1 MDSNKKPRYFDFVTP
16 KKANDNQRLRPRQP
30 LRSRTEGVEPN
41 TNQARPILNSSVKN
55 FNVNNTLGTNL
66 RPMPRPD
73 IGPRMATNGQAS
85 PTSGPILRPAQKVV
99 NRPAVNNYPR
109 TSRYYDSKAQ
119 AGLGAVPGHKQ
130 HKKHHKKRNILIS
143 LVVLLLIIGG
153 GLGYSGW
160 FINHLLKRIDVA
172 GFTNS
177 VGGAENILV
186 AGDTTRCGLKFQSS
200 QWGFCSQVG
209 GDENS
214 DIIMIVHLVPKT
226 HQVSL
231 LSIPRDTFV
240 PNARKGGESFKID
253 AALYQGPG
261 QLVNAIQ
268 EDFGIPIQHYVEVN
282 FDGFVNV
289 VNAIGGVKMDFPMPV
304 YDAYSHLNVPQ
315 AGCVK
320 LTGLTAL
327 QLIRARHLQYK
338 PPTITTNDKYYWPYE
353 INSDIGRIARTH
365 EFLRVL
371 ASTVQ
376 QKGLGNPL
384 TDERLVSSIFPNLI
398 VDSGL
403 TDSTL
408 LNLIEEFH
416 NASVVN
422 APQYTLPVAITPFG
436 NYYFEGSNFGD
447 VVFPVESTD
456 QNIIDKF
463 LGTTSNVDT
472 MTGKPLP
479 SPKTITVSVMN
490 GSGSSGQASTIA
502 DGLQSLGFSINGT
515 GDVAPVSRQAQE
527 TYVYYKPGYEP
538 DAMAVAHQLTGYVI
552 MSVNAAKVKDG
563 ANVTVVTGT
572 ATSVNGV
579 ASNVANNSGS
589 SSTNQAATSTQTS
602 SSIASG
608 SVNSKDPSDG
618 FSAPSNSNEGLTP
631 WDPRACT
638 K

>member
-1 MDSNKKPRYFDFVTP
+1 MDSNKKPRYFDFVTSSTP
-16 KKANDNQRLRPRQP
+16 SNDRLRPRQP
-30 LRSRTEGVEPN
+30 KRTNPAN
-41 TNQARPILNSSVKN
+41 MSATPRQSSPILNSSVKD
-55 FNVNNTLGTNL
+55 FNRNNTLAVNPGVV
-66 RPMPRPD
+66 PRPAN
-73 IGPRMATNGQAS
+73 RS
-85 PTSGPILRPAQKVV
+85 PYANNPA
-99 NRPAVNNYPR
+99 R
-109 TSRYYDSKAQ
+109 TSIYYGQKLPLNTANQTNAKSVPVSK
-119 AGLGAVPGHKQ
+119 K

-143 LVVLLLIIGG
+143 LAILLILIGG

-160 FINHLLKRIDVA
+160 FLNHLLRRIDVA
-172 GFTNS
+172 GFTSS

-186 AGDTTRCGLKFQSS
+186 AGDTTRCGLKFQST
-200 QWGFCSQVG
+200 QWGLCSQVG

-214 DIIMIVHLVPKT
+214 DIIMVVHLVPKT
-226 HQVSL
+226 HQVTL

-253 AALYQGPG
+253 AALYQGPS

-289 VNAIGGVKMDFPMPV
+289 VNAIGGVKMDFPLPV
-304 YDAYSHLNVPQ
+304 YDAYSHLNVPT
-315 AGCVK
+315 AGCIK

-338 PPTITTNDKYYWPYE
+338 PPTITTNDRYYWPYE

-376 QKGLGNPL
+376 AKGLGNPI
-384 TDERLVSSIFPNLI
+384 TDENIVSSIFPNLI

-403 TDSTL
+403 NDSTL
-408 LNLIEEFH
+408 LNLVEEFH
-416 NASVVN
+416 NANVVN

-463 LGTTSNVDT
+463 LGTTSNINT
-472 MTGKPLP
+472 MTGNKLP
-479 SPKTITVSVMN
+479 SPKTISVSVMN
-490 GSGSSGQASTIA
+490 GSGSNGQATTIA
-502 DGLQSLGFSINGT
+502 DGLQSIGFSITKIGNST
-515 GDVAPVSRQAQE
+515 PVSSQAQE
-527 TYVYYKPGYEP
+527 TYVYYRQGFEA

-552 MSVNAAKVKDG
+552 MSLNSSKVRGG
-563 ANVTVVTGT
+563 ADVTVVTGT
-572 ATSVNGV
+572 ATGINAQS
-579 ASNVANNSGS
+579 
-589 SSTNQAATSTQTS
+589 TSTTNTDSQASATAPTTS
-602 SSIASG
+602 TTASTP
-608 SVNSKDPSDG
+608 SAAVATVNSAHPTDG
-618 FSAPSNSNEGLTP
+618 FSAPSNSQEGLTP
-631 WDPRACT
+631 WDPRACP